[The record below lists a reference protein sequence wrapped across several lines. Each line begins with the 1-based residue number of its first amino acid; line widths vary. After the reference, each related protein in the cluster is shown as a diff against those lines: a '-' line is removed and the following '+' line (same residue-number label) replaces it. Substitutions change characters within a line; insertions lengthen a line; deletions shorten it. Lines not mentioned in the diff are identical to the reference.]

1 METIDEYN
9 ELRTVSTTTPEQ
21 VVASR
26 PGGTNHYNANR
37 YDIVSVVRSE
47 WTKLRT
53 LRSTLWSLVA
63 LAVLGIGIGAL
74 VSAAKASRFH
84 RHHIGLAAASFDP
97 TRISL
102 SGVLLAQLAIG
113 VLGALFITA
122 EYATGTIFSTFSAVP
137 RRHLVIIAKVIVFG
151 LVALVASEITCF
163 ISFFVGQG
171 ILSGS
176 APYATLDTPGALR
189 AVVAAGL
196 YLTVLGLL
204 ALGIGVI
211 VRHTAAAIT
220 TFVTILLIFPLIL
233 QALPTSYINAIG
245 KYLPANIGIVLL
257 SNTGGINAAAFH
269 HMFSPWVGFGVLC
282 LYAVVALGVGTVL
295 TIRRDA

>member
-1 METIDEYN
+1 MEAVDEYN
-9 ELRTVSTTTPEQ
+9 ETRKVSIASLEQ
-21 VVASR
+21 VAVSR
-26 PGGTNHYNANR
+26 PDSASH
-37 YDIVSVVRSE
+37 YDIISIVRSE

-84 RHHIGLAAASFDP
+84 HHIGLAAASFDP

-122 EYATGTIFSTFSAVP
+122 EYTTGTIFSTFSAVP

-163 ISFFVGQG
+163 ISFFVVREY
-171 ILSGS
+171 S
-176 APYATLDTPGALR
+176 
-189 AVVAAGL
+189 
-196 YLTVLGLL
+196 LGLL
-204 ALGIGVI
+204 PTLLWLHLGHCVQWW
-211 VRHTAAAIT
+211 
-220 TFVTILLIFPLIL
+220 LLDC
-233 QALPTSYINAIG
+233 T
-245 KYLPANIGIVLL
+245 
-257 SNTGGINAAAFH
+257 
-269 HMFSPWVGFGVLC
+269 
-282 LYAVVALGVGTVL
+282 
-295 TIRRDA
+295 

>member
-1 METIDEYN
+1 MEAVDEYN
-9 ELRTVSTTTPEQ
+9 ETRKVSIASLEQ
-21 VVASR
+21 VAVSRSDSAS
-26 PGGTNHYNANR
+26 H
-37 YDIVSVVRSE
+37 YDIISIVRSE

-84 RHHIGLAAASFDP
+84 HHIGLAAASFDP

-122 EYATGTIFSTFSAVP
+122 EYTTGTIFSTFSAVP

-233 QALPTSYINAIG
+233 QALPTSYIDAIG

-257 SNTGGINAAAFH
+257 SNTGGANAVAFQ

-282 LYAVVALGVGTVL
+282 IYAVVALGVGTVL